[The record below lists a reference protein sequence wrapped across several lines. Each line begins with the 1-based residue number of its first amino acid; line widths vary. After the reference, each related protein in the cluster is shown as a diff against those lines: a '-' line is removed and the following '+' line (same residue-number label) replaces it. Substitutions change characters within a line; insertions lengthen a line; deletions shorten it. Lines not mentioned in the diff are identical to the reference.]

1 MENIFEDQG
10 CLFDMELLKKRRARA
25 KFLGFE
31 DFIHEL
37 LVEDFRVRL
46 TELDKKFAHPLLIGP
61 FLSNWSTVFLNQPF
75 EESNDLD
82 VLQLKKN
89 YDLIAHCLCLH
100 WSNDPL
106 GKLIQMKRFLKPGGL
121 LMGYLFGEGTLR
133 ELRTSFN
140 KAEIQLEGSLSLRVA
155 PMVEIK
161 SIGNLLGRAGFEN
174 TVADLITH
182 KVHYTELRNLFSDL
196 RRMGETN
203 ALSKQKKTF
212 LRRSTYEKMIT
223 NYQEEFSDFD
233 GKFITTFNII
243 CFTGWKKQI

>member
-1 MENIFEDQG
+1 MKNISEDQE

-31 DFIHEL
+31 DFIHKL

-46 TELDKKFAHPLLIGP
+46 NELDKKFDNSLLIGP
-61 FLSNWSTVFLNQPF
+61 FLSNWLASLQNHTF

-89 YDLIAHCLCLH
+89 YDLIVHCLCLH

-121 LMGYLFGEGTLR
+121 LMGYLYGEGTLR

-140 KAEIQLEGSLSLRVA
+140 KAEIELEGSLSLRVA
-155 PMVEIK
+155 PMAEIK
-161 SIGNLLGRAGFEN
+161 SIGNLLGRAGFEK
-174 TVADLITH
+174 TVSDLISH
-182 KVHYTELRNLFSDL
+182 KVHYTELRSLFSDL

-203 ALSKQKKTF
+203 ALRKQKKTF
-212 LRRSTYEKMIT
+212 LRRSTYEKMIS

-243 CFTGWKKQI
+243 CFTGWKKKN

>member
-1 MENIFEDQG
+1 MKNISEDQE

-31 DFIHEL
+31 DFIHKL

-46 TELDKKFAHPLLIGP
+46 NELDKKFDNSLLIGP
-61 FLSNWSTVFLNQPF
+61 FLSNWLASLQNHTF

-89 YDLIAHCLCLH
+89 YDLIVHCLCLH

-121 LMGYLFGEGTLR
+121 LMGYLYGEGTLR
-133 ELRTSFN
+133 QLRTSFN
-140 KAEIQLEGSLSLRVA
+140 KAEIELEGSLSLRVA
-155 PMVEIK
+155 PMAEIK
-161 SIGNLLGRAGFEN
+161 SIGNLLGRAGFEK
-174 TVADLITH
+174 TVSDLISH
-182 KVHYTELRNLFSDL
+182 KVHYTELRSLFLDL
-196 RRMGETN
+196 RRMGEAN
-203 ALSKQKKTF
+203 ALRKQKKTF
-212 LRRSTYEKMIT
+212 LRRSTYEKMIS

-243 CFTGWKKQI
+243 CFTGWKKKN

>member
-1 MENIFEDQG
+1 MKNISEDQE

-31 DFIHEL
+31 DFIHKL

-46 TELDKKFAHPLLIGP
+46 NELDKKFDNSLLIGP
-61 FLSNWSTVFLNQPF
+61 FLSNWLASLQNHTF

-89 YDLIAHCLCLH
+89 YDLIVHCLCLH

-121 LMGYLFGEGTLR
+121 LMGYLYGEGTLR
-133 ELRTSFN
+133 QLRTSFN
-140 KAEIQLEGSLSLRVA
+140 KAEIELEGSLSLRVA
-155 PMVEIK
+155 PMAEIK
-161 SIGNLLGRAGFEN
+161 SIGNLLGRAGFEK
-174 TVADLITH
+174 TVSDLISH
-182 KVHYTELRNLFSDL
+182 KVHYTELRSLFSDL

-203 ALSKQKKTF
+203 ALRKQKKTF
-212 LRRSTYEKMIT
+212 LRRSTYEKMIS

-243 CFTGWKKQI
+243 CFTGWKKKN

>member
-1 MENIFEDQG
+1 MENISDGQE
-10 CLFDMELLKKRRARA
+10 CLFDMELLKKRRAKA
-25 KFLGFE
+25 TFLGFE
-31 DFIHEL
+31 DFIHKL
-37 LVEDFRVRL
+37 LVDDLRVRL
-46 TELDKKFAHPLLIGP
+46 NELDKKFDHPLLIGP
-61 FLSNWSTVFLNQPF
+61 FLSNWSASLPNPTF
-75 EESNDLD
+75 EESSDLD

-89 YDLIAHCLCLH
+89 YDLIIHCLCLH

-106 GKLIQMKRFLKPGGL
+106 GKLIQMKRSLKPGGL

-140 KAEIQLEGSLSLRVA
+140 KAEIELEGSLSLRVV

-161 SIGNLLGRAGFEN
+161 SIGNLLGRAGFEK
-174 TVADLITH
+174 TVSDLITH
-182 KVHYTELRNLFSDL
+182 KVHYSELRSLFSDL

-203 ALSKQKKTF
+203 ALRKQKKTF

-223 NYQEEFSDFD
+223 NYQEEFLDFD

-243 CFTGWKKQI
+243 CFTGWKKQN

>member
-1 MENIFEDQG
+1 MENISDGQE

-25 KFLGFE
+25 ILLGFE
-31 DFIHEL
+31 DFIHKL
-37 LVEDFRVRL
+37 LAEDFRERL
-46 TELDKKFAHPLLIGP
+46 NELDKKFHHRLLIGP
-61 FLSNWSTVFLNQPF
+61 FLSSWSTGFLNQPF
-75 EESNDLD
+75 EKSNDLD

-106 GKLIQMKRFLKPGGL
+106 GKLLQMKRFLKPGGL

-174 TVADLITH
+174 TVSDLIAH
-182 KVHYTELRNLFSDL
+182 KVHYTELRSLFSDL

-212 LRRSTYEKMIT
+212 LRRSTYEKMIN

>member
-1 MENIFEDQG
+1 MKNIFEDQE
-10 CLFDMELLKKRRARA
+10 CLFDMDLLKKRKARA

-37 LVEDFRVRL
+37 LAEDFRVRL
-46 TELDKKFAHPLLIGP
+46 NELDKKFHHPLLIGP
-61 FLSNWSTVFLNQPF
+61 FLSNWSTGFLNQPF

-174 TVADLITH
+174 TVSDLITH
-182 KVHYTELRNLFSDL
+182 KVHYTELRSLFSDL

-212 LRRSTYEKMIT
+212 LRRSTYEKMIN

>member
-1 MENIFEDQG
+1 MKNIFEDQE
-10 CLFDMELLKKRRARA
+10 CLFDMELLKKRRSRA
-25 KFLGFE
+25 TFLGFE
-31 DFIHEL
+31 DFIHKL
-37 LVEDFRVRL
+37 LAEDFRIRL
-46 TELDKKFAHPLLIGP
+46 NELDKKFHHPLLIGP
-61 FLSNWSTVFLNQPF
+61 FLSNWSTGFRNQPF
-75 EESNDLD
+75 AESNDLD

-140 KAEIQLEGSLSLRVA
+140 KAEIELEGSLSLRVA

-161 SIGNLLGRAGFEN
+161 SIGNLLGRAGFEK
-174 TVADLITH
+174 TVSDLISQ
-182 KVHYTELRNLFSDL
+182 KVHYTELRSLFSDL

-203 ALSKQKKTF
+203 VVRKQKKTF

-243 CFTGWKKQI
+243 CFTGWKKEN

>member
-1 MENIFEDQG
+1 MKNISEDQE

-25 KFLGFE
+25 KILGFE
-31 DFIHEL
+31 SFIHKL
-37 LVEDFRVRL
+37 LAEDFRVRL
-46 TELDKKFAHPLLIGP
+46 NELDKKFDHSLLIGP
-61 FLSNWSTVFLNQPF
+61 FLSNWLASLQNQTF

-89 YDLIAHCLCLH
+89 YDLIVHCLCLH

-106 GKLIQMKRFLKPGGL
+106 GKLIQMKRFIKPGGL

-140 KAEIQLEGSLSLRVA
+140 KAEIELEGSLSLRVA

-161 SIGNLLGRAGFEN
+161 SIGNLLGRAGFEK
-174 TVADLITH
+174 TVSDLISH
-182 KVHYTELRNLFSDL
+182 KVHYTELRSLFSDL
-196 RRMGETN
+196 RRMGEAN
-203 ALSKQKKTF
+203 ALRKQKKTF

-223 NYQEEFSDFD
+223 NYQEEFLNFD

-243 CFTGWKKQI
+243 CFTGWKKKN